1 MSRIFNSIAKYQSNR
16 YKDHTDVLKRIEA
29 KLREHAS
36 STHESLIKEQSHLNS
51 GLHRLLSLSSIERTK
66 NRSEYKMLRSIVDDF
81 QMTITKTT
89 YTSNFSYSGFT
100 PSYSS
105 RLPHD
110 DQDTAIQSLKSEI
123 RSFKGTLLS
132 RRNFPIISTSPVT
145 SNVPS
150 PIATTATEESPAS
163 VPDTY
168 HPRRKRSFRSELPS
182 SIQVE
187 KSEDYPK

>member
-16 YKDHTDVLKRIEA
+16 YKDHADVLKRIET
-29 KLREHAS
+29 KLREHAG
-36 STHESLIKEQSHLNS
+36 STHESLIKEQSHLNN
-51 GLHRLLSLSSIERTK
+51 GLHRLLSLSNIERIK

-89 YTSNFSYSGFT
+89 YTNNFSYSGFT
-100 PSYSS
+100 PSYSN
-105 RLPHD
+105 RLPYD

-132 RRNFPIISTSPVT
+132 RRNFPTISTSPVT

-150 PIATTATEESPAS
+150 PIVTTATESPAS
-163 VPDTY
+163 VSDTY

-187 KSEDYPK
+187 KPED